1 MDDMLFNNM
10 EILKAKFNISY
21 KEAKEVLES
30 NNNDLIESLI
40 FLEGI
45 YGYRNSCS
53 LKSYI
58 DDVKSKIISLYKE
71 GSNQRIIIS
80 RKGEFIADIP
90 LTAVVISSFAFV
102 LYPILLPIKIG
113 GVLLFDIDFK
123 IVDKSGKVYH
133 VNSDIKDKVN
143 HAFSTSKEKISD
155 MISGT
160 DIKSTA
166 DGIKTKAVEFSK
178 KAINNF
184 NGIIENKISK
194 GIKEKASSYA
204 KFVYDSES
212 DSIEEKFVSDLE
224 FEEDKDLSNDYLNE
238 FVKSAENQNK

>member
-10 EILKAKFNISY
+10 EILKMKFSISY

-30 NNNDLIESLI
+30 NDNNLIDSLI
-40 FLEGI
+40 YLEGI
-45 YGYRNSCS
+45 YGYRNCCS
-53 LKSYI
+53 EKSYI
-58 DDVKSKIISLYKE
+58 NNIKNKIISLYKE

-80 RKGEFIADIP
+80 RKGELIADIP
-90 LTAVVISSFAFV
+90 LTAAIISSFAFV

-123 IVDKSGKVYH
+123 IVDKSGKVYC

-143 HAFSTSKEKISD
+143 YAFSTSKDKISD
-155 MISGT
+155 MISNT
-160 DIKSTA
+160 DIRSTA
-166 DGIKTKAVEFSK
+166 DDLKNKAVEFGK
-178 KAINNF
+178 KAIDNL
-184 NGIIENKISK
+184 NGVIESKISK

-212 DSIEEKFVSDLE
+212 DTIEVESEFVNDVKDVNLEENNEINNESIE
-224 FEEDKDLSNDYLNE
+224 NI
-238 FVKSAENQNK
+238 

>member
-1 MDDMLFNNM
+1 M
-10 EILKAKFNISY
+10 
-21 KEAKEVLES
+21 
-30 NNNDLIESLI
+30 
-40 FLEGI
+40 
-45 YGYRNSCS
+45 
-53 LKSYI
+53 
-58 DDVKSKIISLYKE
+58 YKE

-133 VNSDIKDKVN
+133 VNSNIKDRVN
-143 HAFSTSKEKISD
+143 YAFSTSKEKISD
-155 MISGT
+155 MISNT

-166 DGIKTKAVEFSK
+166 DEIKNKAVEFSK
-178 KAINNF
+178 RANKNI

-194 GIKEKASSYA
+194 NIKEKASSYA
-204 KFVYDSES
+204 KFVYDSET
-212 DSIEEKFVSDLE
+212 DSIEEKFVNDLD
-224 FEEDKDLSNDYLNE
+224 FEENQELRDDDLNE
-238 FVKSAENQNK
+238 FVENIENQNK